1 MNHRSQ
7 KREISRFPVFMYKGI
22 TNLPVSKEE
31 VSDAAISIISDALDN
46 IFRNTKDVPGEL
58 TRDRVYLLKVSQQL
72 PHGQSLGI
80 TVRVSSNVWRVPD
93 DRRFVVVSVHAYGD
107 PYGMYKYATIY
118 RLLRMI
124 QRKIGDEITLSVR
137 EREIDLSIMYAIRSD
152 VSYADCKIYTD
163 TQSITLYNG
172 VSNRDERKSFL
183 LAAKDVYRDV
193 LSRLV
198 ENNKL
203 LVYVYVDAPPEEY
216 SPDAWEDFVRSAL
229 EESLGVSKKD
239 IVISDYSAEVA
250 DDFTTWVLSELNN
263 VAQEVLSSS
272 SVGKKFLFIVVPTVE
287 GDMLWPP
294 SEYRR
299 LYSGFFR
306 LPILPSSALQVVR
319 SALFLGQGHK
329 PKIGSVWDQ
338 LPLEVGYKV
347 SQLFG
352 ETVPVRVS
360 LKKSFLDAESTNYIL
375 LSPIHGGDETTTV
388 KGYAIYYRDLDGRSV
403 VRFVKAT
410 IDSAN
415 ESDAASDTTELLAT
429 KIADVLSKIR
439 QRDETVILFSGS
451 WKPHRVM
458 ELKDHLDSHGKTNI
472 VRMYQVSPR
481 LRAFPLIN
489 PKDFVTNV
497 PYVLLSKY
505 DMLVYPSA
513 FFAVQYKS
521 KLFHGEYSPLFVR
534 LYYSKDNNSG
544 LRNVNVRNTI
554 ISEVLYLVS
563 RQAAY
568 RFANSV
574 GLHTLEIYK
583 LTNNIV
589 KKVGND
595 TLEELFE
602 YRYVVPMYHFI

>member
-7 KREISRFPVFMYKGI
+7 GREISRFPVFMYRGI
-22 TNLPVSKEE
+22 TNIPVSKEE

-46 IFRNTKDVPGEL
+46 IFRNTQDIPRGL
-58 TRDRVYLLKVSQQL
+58 TRDRVYLLKVRQKL
-72 PHGQSLGI
+72 PRGQPPGI
-80 TVRVSSNVWRVPD
+80 TVRVSSDVWRVSD
-93 DRRFVVVSVHAYGD
+93 DHRFVVVSVHAYGD
-107 PYGMYKYATIY
+107 PYGTYKYGTIY
-118 RLLRMI
+118 RLLRMV
-124 QRKIGDEITLSVR
+124 QREIGDAIALSVR
-137 EREIDLSIMYAIRSD
+137 EREIGLSIKYAARSD
-152 VSYADCKIYTD
+152 VSYEDCKIYTG
-163 TQSITLYNG
+163 TRSITLYNG
-172 VSNRDERKSFL
+172 VSNMDERKSFL

-193 LSRLV
+193 PSRLV
-198 ENNKL
+198 ENNRL
-203 LVYVYVDAPPEEY
+203 LVHVYVDAPPEGY
-216 SPDAWEDFVRSAL
+216 SPDAWEDFVGSAL

-239 IVISDYSAEVA
+239 MVISGYSAEMA

-263 VAQEVLSSS
+263 VAQKVLSSS
-272 SVGKKFLFIVVPTVE
+272 SAGKKFLFIVVPTVR
-287 GDMLWPP
+287 GDVPWPP

-306 LPILPSSALQVVR
+306 LPIFPSSALQVVR
-319 SALFLGQGHK
+319 SALFLGQGRK

-360 LKKSFLDAESTNYIL
+360 LKQPFLDAESTNYIL
-375 LSPIHGGDETTTV
+375 LSPIHGGNETAV
-388 KGYAIYYRDLDGRSV
+388 KGYAIYYRDSNGRSV

-410 IDSAN
+410 VDSAN

-451 WKPHRVM
+451 WNPHRVM
-458 ELKDHLDSHGKTNI
+458 ELKDHLDSHGETNI

-481 LRAFPLIN
+481 LRAFPLIS

-505 DMLVYPSA
+505 AMLVYPSA

-534 LYYSKDNNSG
+534 LYYSEDNNSG
-544 LRNVNVRNTI
+544 LRNVKVRNTI

-583 LTNNIV
+583 LTKKVV
-589 KKVGND
+589 KKVGTD
-595 TLEELFE
+595 ALEELFE
-602 YRYVVPMYHFI
+602 YRYAVPMYHFI